1 MQASKSK
8 FTHSIITTTIS
19 NKSKVLYTVHSKQI
33 AMEMD
38 MVSGTYLCAPGSKTK
53 TKIGIFY
60 LSTAPTLT
68 YS

>member
-1 MQASKSK
+1 
-8 FTHSIITTTIS
+8 
-19 NKSKVLYTVHSKQI
+19 
-33 AMEMD
+33 MEMD

-60 LSTAPTLT
+60 LSTAPTIT